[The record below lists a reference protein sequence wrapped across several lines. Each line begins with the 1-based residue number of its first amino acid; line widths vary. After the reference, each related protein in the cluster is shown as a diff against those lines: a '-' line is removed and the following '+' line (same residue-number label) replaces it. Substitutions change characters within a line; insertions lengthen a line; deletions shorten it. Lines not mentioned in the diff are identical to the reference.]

1 MQFQSD
7 IVDTVIERPKMVET
21 TALGAAYLAGL
32 TTGYWKNEEELINNQ
47 KTDRIFKPVMEK
59 KEREEAMRFF
69 TDQEP
74 PERPRT
80 PQREDKCA

>member
-59 KEREEAMRFF
+59 KEREERIKGWNRAVKTAEFWAKNK
-69 TDQEP
+69 E
-74 PERPRT
+74 
-80 PQREDKCA
+80 